1 MQSLSNYHGTFHRT
15 RTKKNCMETQKTQY
29 SQINLKKKKWVQS
42 LWHFVSAVAQVKAV
56 IWSLGPSGGLKI
68 WLCHS
73 CGIGQSCGLDSNS
86 GPETSICHE
95 CGYKRKKKRKEKQRW
110 RNQAGWLHTIPQ
122 STSHQNNTT
131 TNNRTVW
138 YWRTNRNIG

>member
-73 CGIGQSCGLDSNS
+73 CGIGEGCGLDSNS

-95 CGYKRKKKRKEKQRW
+95 CGYKRKKKEKKNR
-110 RNQAGWLHTIPQ
+110 AGGIRLADFILYHKALVIKTTPP
-122 STSHQNNTT
+122 TT
-131 TNNRTVW
+131 TEQYGTGVK
-138 YWRTNRNIG
+138 TEI